1 MLKHISLFV
10 VVVLLSGCGITYQP
24 TIPPEYNGQRA
35 TIIDTY
41 NRTGGG
47 SGHFFVM
54 TALNSNPTIHALQ
67 ASAGRSQG
75 QGNSLTLVGMKRE
88 VPAQTLK
95 ISLVGLSYYAAPIAG
110 MFASDGDFSIR
121 GEIELAAQPNQ
132 TYLITGDINKTT
144 SAVWVEDM
152 YGNVVSDKLTI
163 NNESEVTK
171 LIKLADQEQKP
182 KIESLSPEAFFRNIK
197 QGEPVDFVESKLG
210 KADKTKLEERSFFST
225 EPSYVIHS
233 YEGVGKIYYSEHKGQ
248 PRYVLKKT
256 KKYEL

>member
-10 VVVLLSGCGITYQP
+10 AVVLLSGCGITYQP
-24 TIPPEYNGQRA
+24 TIPPEYNGPRA

-47 SGHFFVM
+47 SAHFFVM
-54 TALNSNPTIHALQ
+54 NSLNANRNIDALNL
-67 ASAGRSQG
+67 SAGRG
-75 QGNSLTLVGMKRE
+75 QGNSLTLVGMHRE

-110 MFASDGDFSIR
+110 IFASDGDFSIR

-171 LIKLADQEQKP
+171 LIKLASQEQKT
-182 KIESLSPEAFFRNIK
+182 KIESLSPEVFFRNIK

-210 KADKTKLEERSFFST
+210 KADKTKLEESSFFST
-225 EPSYVIHS
+225 EPDYVIHS